1 MQSNNHLVHRQSGIS
16 LIGLILS
23 LGVLAAIAVLAAN
36 VVPTVVEFISI
47 KKAIVSAQKAGTT
60 VQEIKA
66 SFDKTAQAGYFT
78 AVSANDLVIVRSV
91 DGNMDVS
98 FAYSKKIPLF
108 GPASL
113 LMEYEGTTAK
123 SGAVA
128 KNKLE

>member
-1 MQSNNHLVHRQSGIS
+1 MQNSNYSVQRQHGIS

-23 LGVLAAIAVLAAN
+23 LGILAMIAVLGMK
-36 VVPTVVEFISI
+36 VVPTVIEFMSI

-60 VQEIKA
+60 VKEIQV
-66 SFDKTAQAGYFT
+66 SFDKAAEIGYFD
-78 AVSANDLVIVRSV
+78 AVAGKDLSIIRN
-91 DGNMDVS
+91 GETMDVS

-123 SGAVA
+123 SGAVT
-128 KNKLE
+128 KKKLE

>member
-1 MQSNNHLVHRQSGIS
+1 MQSNNYFVRRQLGIS

-23 LGVLAAIAVLAAN
+23 LGILAMIAVLGMKVA
-36 VVPTVVEFISI
+36 PTVIEFISI

-60 VQEIKA
+60 AQEIKV
-66 SFDKTAQAGYFT
+66 SFDKAAEIGYFD
-78 AVSANDLVIVRSV
+78 AVAGKDLAIIRNA

-98 FAYSKKIPLF
+98 FSYLKKIPLF
-108 GPASL
+108 GPANL

-128 KNKLE
+128 KKKLE

>member
-23 LGVLAAIAVLAAN
+23 LGILAMIAVLGMKVA
-36 VVPTVVEFISI
+36 PTVIEFISI

-60 VQEIKA
+60 PREIQV
-66 SFDKTAQAGYFT
+66 SFDKAAEVGYFD
-78 AVSANDLVIVRSV
+78 AVAGKDLNIVRNA

-98 FAYSKKIPLF
+98 FAYAKKIPLF

-128 KNKLE
+128 KKKLE

>member
-1 MQSNNHLVHRQSGIS
+1 MQNNNHFVRHQLGIS

-23 LGVLAAIAVLAAN
+23 LGILAMIAVLGMKVA
-36 VVPTVVEFISI
+36 PTVIEFISI

-60 VQEIKA
+60 PQEIKV
-66 SFDKTAQAGYFT
+66 SFDKAAEIGYFD
-78 AVSANDLVIVRSV
+78 AVAGKDLAIVRNA

-113 LMEYEGTTAK
+113 LMEYEATTAK
-123 SGAVA
+123 SGTVA
-128 KNKLE
+128 KKKLE